1 MKEVIKNYIDYLLY
15 ERKLSDYT
23 VKNYQIDINNYA
35 LYLQINY
42 IDYLKITK
50 DDIREYLKYLDN
62 LMLASKSVARQLSC

>member
-50 DDIREYLKYLDN
+50 DDIREYLKYLIILKRFVSTLPVSN
-62 LMLASKSVARQLSC
+62 K